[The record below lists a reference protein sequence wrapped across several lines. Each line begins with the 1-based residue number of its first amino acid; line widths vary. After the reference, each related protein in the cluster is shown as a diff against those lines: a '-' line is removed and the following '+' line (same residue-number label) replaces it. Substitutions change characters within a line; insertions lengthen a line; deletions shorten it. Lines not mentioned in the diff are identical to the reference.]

1 MTYKIKKDPIG
12 KIPKGQFIFWI
23 IVRIAMICCAAYS
36 FVHGDL
42 VMGFESVFVFIFSHL
57 WDMFQVL
64 GNGSFIEDVPPI
76 AQTALNFII
85 LMGILFGSYL
95 GWFDK
100 ISWYD
105 EAMHCFTGIV
115 CAVFAYD
122 FSNVIQK
129 EKGNCAI
136 TVSAMFALMFTC
148 TIAVGWEFY
157 EFIMDTVHGTNLQ
170 LAKEGA
176 ETAMYDLSKFR
187 NEYGYLGLVDSM
199 TDMMLN
205 TVGGIIGMVGM
216 IIYRKKHPFEHKKTT
231 D

>member
-1 MTYKIKKDPIG
+1 MTYKVKKYPLD
-12 KIPKGQFIFWI
+12 KVPKGQLAFWI
-23 IVRIAMICCAAYS
+23 IVRIAMICCATYS

-57 WDMFQVL
+57 WDMFQVF

-76 AQTALNFII
+76 SQTALNFII

-95 GWFDK
+95 CWFDK

-105 EAMHCFTGIV
+105 EAMHCFSGIV

-129 EKGNCAI
+129 DKGNCAI
-136 TVSAMFALMFTC
+136 TVSAMFSLMFAC

-176 ETAMYDLSKFR
+176 ETAMYDLSRFR

-199 TDMMLN
+199 TDMMMN
-205 TVGGIIGMVGM
+205 SIGGVIGMIFM
-216 IIYRKKHPFEHKKTT
+216 IIYRKKHPAK
-231 D
+231 